1 MNFIKRFLF
10 FCLTLLFFISVPCE
24 VSADNKII
32 RKKTVRNATITA
44 GNRLTVFA
52 KGKTINTKIMD
63 GGIED
68 VFVGAVSR
76 DAKVFK
82 GGRLWLAG
90 GKSYGAVVHNGGLM
104 VNTTIKAVIQEIL
117 NFCPAAG

>member
-1 MNFIKRFLF
+1 MIKRLLF
-10 FCLTLLFFISVPCE
+10 FCLTLLFFISATSN

-68 VFVGAVSR
+68 VFAGAVSQN
-76 DAKVFK
+76 AKVFK

-90 GKSYGAVVHNGGLM
+90 GKSYGAVVHNGG
-104 VNTTIKAVIQEIL
+104 
-117 NFCPAAG
+117 

>member
-1 MNFIKRFLF
+1 MFQ
-10 FCLTLLFFISVPCE
+10 LTTKSF
-24 VSADNKII
+24 A
-32 RKKTVRNATITA
+32 KKTIRNATITA

-52 KGKTINTKIMD
+52 SGKTFNTKIMD

-82 GGRLWLAG
+82 GGRLWLARLR
-90 GKSYGAVVHNGGLM
+90 N
-104 VNTTIKAVIQEIL
+104 
-117 NFCPAAG
+117 